1 MFRAQLPLLFLFGIA
16 CSGDSSSPAEAP
28 TDPAN
33 AKCPH
38 VHMDRLATDWI
49 IATGDPKNRLRILE
63 KENGYT
69 GWLTDGFYVKREYH
83 GVKRDDDVKFTEV
96 ATGKRKERI
105 DNQEE
110 NLIRFYAKPTL
121 SKCALQT
128 FFGVVDSKG
137 AEHISPVA
145 KEYLKFPKSAET
157 FSYQP
162 PNEPL
167 FLGVAASN
175 KKAADAQLTANGEA
189 TGYHELGTIPVGTW
203 SEVAKDGDQSCSFE
217 MDLYFDG
224 RLIDGGTGIAAGP
237 VDGEYRHWT
246 YTWEAPYSGNH
257 NFELY
262 RYRKCGD
269 ERTLLGIAG
278 NLASLG

>member
-1 MFRAQLPLLFLFGIA
+1 M
-16 CSGDSSSPAEAP
+16 
-28 TDPAN
+28 
-33 AKCPH
+33 
-38 VHMDRLATDWI
+38 
-49 IATGDPKNRLRILE
+49 
-63 KENGYT
+63 
-69 GWLTDGFYVKREYH
+69 
-83 GVKRDDDVKFTEV
+83 
-96 ATGKRKERI
+96 
-105 DNQEE
+105 
-110 NLIRFYAKPTL
+110 
-121 SKCALQT
+121 
-128 FFGVVDSKG
+128 
-137 AEHISPVA
+137 
-145 KEYLKFPKSAET
+145 
-157 FSYQP
+157 
-162 PNEPL
+162 
-167 FLGVAASN
+167 
-175 KKAADAQLTANGEA
+175 TANGEA